1 MCDRLGCLPMCK
13 CCNRQASALA
23 KELGFGASLFLM
35 TTQALAILFLVLTII
50 NIPIFAFYYSG
61 TKASDSG
68 EAGFSDYFALLSLG
82 NAGAGSYACDTASLN
97 LDEYTLNLKC
107 GLGTSLGSLME
118 IGFVK
123 DSQSTCSD
131 LFEFPDAIND
141 FYDPKYKSDGLA
153 K

>member
-1 MCDRLGCLPMCK
+1 MCK

-23 KELGFGASLFLM
+23 KELGIGASLFLM
-35 TTQALAILFLVLTII
+35 TSQALAVLFLVLTII

-61 TKASDSG
+61 TKATDSG
-68 EAGFSDYFALLSLG
+68 EVGFSDYFALLSLG

-97 LDEYTLNLKC
+97 LDQYSLNLKC
-107 GLGTSLGSLME
+107 GLGTSLGSIKE

-131 LFEFPDAIND
+131 LFEFPDAIKD
-141 FYDPKYKSDGLA
+141 FYDPFYQSNGLEV
-153 K
+153 